1 MRALNNHVVYTLRV
15 LVPLVYH
22 QVLHAASNRIMTPR
36 KRKATAKALGEDWA
50 ETSPAPKRAKASAKT
65 PKQPAAKGLNET
77 SAKNNPKARSAKASA
92 GQSRKRKANTSD
104 DESAEASLTPQRPE
118 APSETPKIRAIAP
131 RAAKVDR
138 NDPFWLTTNE
148 KSPLANEDLYAELSN
163 PKTYEHLTKEDWEEL
178 REVLPPNVPL
188 SSDGYSIPIDFFKYD
203 ADFRRGIREFQED
216 LSTGRLDPGWQE
228 AAGEAM
234 EERARG
240 DFDSYKEN
248 QFEEFWG
255 QKQKLDWK
263 AVAGES
269 AKLKLDVMIQNGVFK
284 EGDYFSYSRVA
295 GRAKARVMV
304 EKECKVRL
312 RLEAN
317 IWTLVQLLTGC
328 RLLR

>member
-1 MRALNNHVVYTLRV
+1 
-15 LVPLVYH
+15 
-22 QVLHAASNRIMTPR
+22 MTPR

-50 ETSPAPKRAKASAKT
+50 ETSPEPKRARASAKT
-65 PKQPAAKGLNET
+65 PKQPAAKSLNEDPEK
-77 SAKNNPKARSAKASA
+77 KNPEEKPIRASTR
-92 GQSRKRKANTSD
+92 QSRKRKAKTSD
-104 DESAEASLTPQRPE
+104 DESDERPKV
-118 APSETPKIRAIAP
+118 PSETPKIRAIAP

-138 NDPFWLTTNE
+138 NDPSWLTTNE
-148 KSPLANEDLYAELSN
+148 KSPLAHEDLYGELSN
-163 PKTYEHLTKEDWEEL
+163 PKTYEHLTKEDWEDL
-178 REVLPPNVPL
+178 REVLPPNVPV

-255 QKQKLDWK
+255 QKQKLDSK

-312 RLEAN
+312 RPEAN
-317 IWTLVQLLTGC
+317 V
-328 RLLR
+328 

>member
-1 MRALNNHVVYTLRV
+1 
-15 LVPLVYH
+15 
-22 QVLHAASNRIMTPR
+22 MTPR
-36 KRKATAKALGEDWA
+36 KRKATAKALGEDLA
-50 ETSPAPKRAKASAKT
+50 ETSPAPKRSKPSAKT
-65 PKQPAAKGLNET
+65 PKEPAAKGLNEN
-77 SAKNNPKARSAKASA
+77 SAKNTPKARSAKASA
-92 GQSRKRKANTSD
+92 GPTRKRKANTSD
-104 DESAEASLTPQRPE
+104 DDSAEASPTPQRPK
-118 APSETPKIRAIAP
+118 APSETPKKRAIAP

-148 KSPLANEDLYAELSN
+148 KSPLATEDLYAELSD

-178 REVLPPNVPL
+178 REVLPPSVPL

-228 AAGEAM
+228 AAGAAM

-312 RLEAN
+312 RLEAD
-317 IWTLVQLLTGC
+317 I
-328 RLLR
+328 

>member
-1 MRALNNHVVYTLRV
+1 MA
-15 LVPLVYH
+15 
-22 QVLHAASNRIMTPR
+22 PR

-50 ETSPAPKRAKASAKT
+50 EASPAPKRTKASAKM
-65 PKQPAAKGLNET
+65 PKQPAAKGLNENST
-77 SAKNNPKARSAKASA
+77 KNKPKAKSVKASTR
-92 GQSRKRKANTSD
+92 QSRKSKAITSD
-104 DESAEASLTPQRPE
+104 DESAEASLTPQRPK
-118 APSETPKIRAIAP
+118 APSETPKIRAIAS
-131 RAAKVDR
+131 RTAKVDR

-148 KSPLANEDLYAELSN
+148 KSPLAHEDLYGELAN
-163 PKTYEHLTKEDWEEL
+163 PRTYEHLTKQDWEEL

-295 GRAKARVMV
+295 GRVKARVMV
-304 EKECKVRL
+304 EKECKVRS
-312 RLEAN
+312 RPEAN
-317 IWTLVQLLTGC
+317 I
-328 RLLR
+328 

>member
-1 MRALNNHVVYTLRV
+1 
-15 LVPLVYH
+15 
-22 QVLHAASNRIMTPR
+22 MTPR
-36 KRKATAKALGEDWA
+36 KRKATAKALGEDLA

-65 PKQPAAKGLNET
+65 PKELADKVLNES
-77 SAKNNPKARSAKASA
+77 SAKNTPKAKSDKTSARP
-92 GQSRKRKANTSD
+92 SRKRKTNTSD
-104 DESAEASLTPQRPE
+104 DDLVKASPAPQRLK
-118 APSETPKIRAIAP
+118 APSDTIKARAIAP

-138 NDPFWLTTNE
+138 NDPFWLTTNA

-178 REVLPPNVPL
+178 REELPPSVPL
-188 SSDGYSIPIDFFKYD
+188 SSDGYSIPMNFFKYD

-240 DFDSYKEN
+240 DFDAYKEN

-312 RLEAN
+312 RPEGD
-317 IWTLVQLLTGC
+317 I
-328 RLLR
+328 

>member
-1 MRALNNHVVYTLRV
+1 
-15 LVPLVYH
+15 
-22 QVLHAASNRIMTPR
+22 MTPR

-50 ETSPAPKRAKASAKT
+50 GTSPAPKRSKASAKT
-65 PKQPAAKGLNET
+65 AMQTAAKILNEDLPE
-77 SAKNNPKARSAKASA
+77 NNPKATSAKASTRH
-92 GQSRKRKANTSD
+92 SRRRKTNTSE
-104 DESAEASLTPQRPE
+104 DESAEASLTPQSPK
-118 APSETPKIRAIAP
+118 APSETPKIRTIAP

-148 KSPLANEDLYAELSN
+148 KSPLAYEDLYGELSN

-178 REVLPPNVPL
+178 REALPPNVPL
-188 SSDGYSIPIDFFKYD
+188 SSDGYSIPIEFFKYD

-228 AAGEAM
+228 AAAEAM

-269 AKLKLDVMIQNGVFK
+269 AKLKLDVMIKNRVFK

-312 RLEAN
+312 HPKAN
-317 IWTLVQLLTGC
+317 I
-328 RLLR
+328 